1 VGLGSNFMGRGGL
14 QMATARI
21 RSRRVLL
28 DGEDGGIIP
37 EPEPTEEDR
46 RRMDE
51 TWARIQ
57 EENRLAREA
66 GERLP
71 PITVNIWGTPEE

>member
-1 VGLGSNFMGRGGL
+1 MPTIIDLRT
-14 QMATARI
+14 Q
-21 RSRRVLL
+21 VLAPRL
-28 DGEDGGIIP
+28 R
-37 EPEPTEEDR
+37 EPPPTEEDC

-51 TWARIQ
+51 AWARMQ

-71 PITVNIWGTPEE
+71 PITEDIWGITE